1 MLPLCYHTGQER
13 GVIHVRYHFVITGQ
27 ERGVKV
33 ELGDCRLYCAEGVA
47 EADACGDI
55 EMQAQFLMEA
65 VVLDMM
71 EGSPVKQTKLILK
84 VRHFIPV

>member
-1 MLPLCYHTGQER
+1 M
-13 GVIHVRYHFVITGQ
+13 
-27 ERGVKV
+27 KA

-84 VRHFIPV
+84 VCIEKVK